1 MLLNGGYGGQLN
13 GPKDSR
19 LHSREEDTCQ
29 PAIIAS
35 KSSIQIEFQTHLQHL
50 LVIKKMLTNW
60 CLTPKMAT
68 GIL

>member
-1 MLLNGGYGGQLN
+1 MLLNGGQLN

-50 LVIKKMLTNW
+50 LVIKKNADKLVPN
-60 CLTPKMAT
+60 A
-68 GIL
+68 